1 MFPKPNFFCKDIV
14 TKSETLWLYM
24 AKGRPKNSD
33 VTNIGKVGMLF
44 NITGTATD
52 DGGFL
57 SIEQKGL
64 FLTICKW
71 S

>member
-1 MFPKPNFFCKDIV
+1 M
-14 TKSETLWLYM
+14 YM

-64 FLTICKW
+64 FLTICK
-71 S
+71 

>member
-1 MFPKPNFFCKDIV
+1 MRHCDCTWQKEDQ
-14 TKSETLWLYM
+14 
-24 AKGRPKNSD
+24 KNSD

-64 FLTICKW
+64 FLTICK
-71 S
+71 